1 MAQNRPA
8 RRQLPHIWCN
18 ALRPTS
24 TSGGSRRTPAKARR
38 SPASHAETQR
48 ITLKGSEFR
57 PRRRRSEAPWRSPE
71 DRTAQ
76 PAAAPH
82 HRADRQRGA
91 AGNPPTQI
99 SGDRL
104 APRRPHP
111 TTAARTGEAAPSH
124 LLRRLPGGSSRSPTA
139 RRPSALAPR
148 HRSIAGAPSVATRG
162 AVISGG
168 RLPLTRPHPTT
179 AARSGKR
186 HRSIAAAALWRSP
199 RPAAP
204 CRDGAK

>member
-1 MAQNRPA
+1 MEMRHLS
-8 RRQLPHIWCN
+8 RTIWCGFIYTGTVCRIYDAKSSDAAPIS
-18 ALRPTS
+18 ALIAAY
-24 TSGGSRRTPAKARR
+24 SGQFDAAAHIGQRRIAPHPGEGAAL
-38 SPASHAETQR
+38 QR
-48 ITLKGSEFR
+48 GTLKGSE
-57 PRRRRSEAPWRSPE
+57 PRRVTTTPTRSAAPLPE
-71 DRTAQ
+71 GRTAQ
-76 PAAAPH
+76 PSAAA
-82 HRADRQRGA
+82 
-91 AGNPPTQI
+91 
-99 SGDRL
+99 
-104 APRRPHP
+104 